1 MTIEKEEMKAI
12 RTHERELEVL
22 RTLAEIKKRLVDRD
36 CSPLHRESEALY
48 QTMWSV
54 IGEYYGWNR
63 EEDNSQEDN
72 SQEEDLEDTEDSEAE
87 KESQDQSRDR
97 ASKEEGKPS

>member
-54 IGEYYGWNR
+54 IGEYYGWN
-63 EEDNSQEDN
+63 NQEDDN
-72 SQEEDLEDTEDSEAE
+72 EEDLEDTEDSEAE
-87 KESQDQSRDR
+87 EESQDQSRDR
-97 ASKEEGKPS
+97 ESKEEGNSP